1 MTNSELQTSPEQLR
15 KDKLK
20 LLSSSKNLLLLA
32 EQDRFSELQIQQIQ
46 WQTLLEEMV
55 TKHGV
60 ALEVI
65 RPILQKDADQL
76 QTLLE
81 KKQANLV
88 QAFSKDLNANK
99 SVRKYVNL

>member
-1 MTNSELQTSPEQLR
+1 MTNSHSSPSSEQLS

-32 EQDRFSELQIQQIQ
+32 EQDRFSELQVQQMQ
-46 WQTLLEEMV
+46 WQMLLEEMV
-55 TKHGV
+55 AKHGA
-60 ALEVI
+60 ALEAI

-81 KKQANLV
+81 KKQSNLV
-88 QAFSKDLNANK
+88 QSFSKDLNANK
-99 SVRKYVNL
+99 SVRKYVNI

>member
-1 MTNSELQTSPEQLR
+1 MANSQSLTSSEQLR

-32 EQDRFSELQIQQIQ
+32 EQDRFSELQVQQIQ
-46 WQTLLEEMV
+46 WQMLLEEMV
-55 TKHGV
+55 AKHG
-60 ALEVI
+60 AELEAI

-81 KKQANLV
+81 KKQAHLV